1 MSIKSIFMGGTRYI
15 KDLYYQDAHIWKSTQ
30 GTGQQINTYALHYDA
45 NHKVS
50 IFDVGAIAIGPD
62 ADPTRT
68 KIYAELTF
76 YGERYYMVIDPT
88 MYEGQ
93 EQYANIQGTLAYV
106 VKASDV
112 AEIKNGG
119 VIDTLLTYLYQWFKA
134 LIEKAVSAL

>member
-119 VIDTLLTYLYQWFKA
+119 VIRPLLTHMRHTLTSFFRKQVMA
-134 LIEKAVSAL
+134 